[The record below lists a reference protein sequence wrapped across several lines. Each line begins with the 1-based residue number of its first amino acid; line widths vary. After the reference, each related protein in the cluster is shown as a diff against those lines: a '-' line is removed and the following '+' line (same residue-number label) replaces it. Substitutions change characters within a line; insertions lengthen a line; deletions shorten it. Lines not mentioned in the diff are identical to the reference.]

1 MNSSII
7 SPHLEVCLFKFQNDE
22 CKSCVS
28 KSKLRWDKPKVCSPK
43 KLTEPDKRTWI
54 LKIPSQTEKRI
65 FAKYLGS

>member
-28 KSKLRWDKPKVCSPK
+28 KSKLRQLDFKNSISNRKIRKGYV
-43 KLTEPDKRTWI
+43 LTDD
-54 LKIPSQTEKRI
+54 
-65 FAKYLGS
+65 A